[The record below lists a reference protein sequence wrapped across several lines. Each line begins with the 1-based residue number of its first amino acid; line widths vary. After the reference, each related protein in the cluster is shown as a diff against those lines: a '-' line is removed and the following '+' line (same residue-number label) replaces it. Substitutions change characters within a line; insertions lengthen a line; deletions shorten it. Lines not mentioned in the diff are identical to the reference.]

1 MGWGSRSNPRSLDCA
16 YLDERAVLNA
26 RLDRMFAFFA
36 TRADYEYY
44 LDRAKVD
51 PTEWAYLESR
61 LPDRLKLVAS

>member
-1 MGWGSRSNPRSLDCA
+1 MGWASRLNPRSLDGA
-16 YLDERAVLNA
+16 VDERAVLNA
-26 RLDRMFAFFA
+26 RIDRMFEAFA

-44 LDRAKVD
+44 LQRAKID